1 MWPRADTG
9 QLDDTQSLK
18 WTRHA
23 SALHLWLTAD
33 IAYLYNLLQ

>member
-9 QLDDTQSLK
+9 QLDDTQSLQ

-23 SALHLWLTAD
+23 YRPSPVVDRRHS
-33 IAYLYNLLQ
+33 LLV